1 MFSRKALA
9 TAGAVSAAAAMFFG
23 PVAVASADQSVP
35 LELTPVASDSST
47 GSSGTGSASGSA
59 DSGSFSGS
67 SAGSSMLDSGS
78 SAFDGGTSAI
88 VNIIDAITG
97 VNELT
102 QAKPAA

>member
-23 PVAVASADQSVP
+23 PVAVASADQSAP
-35 LELTPVASDSST
+35 LELTPVAADSAT
-47 GSSGTGSASGSA
+47 GSSGTGSASGS

-67 SAGSSMLDSGS
+67 SAGSGMLDSGS
-78 SAFDGGTSAI
+78 SALDGGTSAI

-97 VNELT
+97 VNDLT
-102 QAKPAA
+102 QPKPAA